1 MNKVKIIS
9 LLVLDQDAAIEFYRN
24 KLGFEVLE
32 DQPFGESRW
41 VTLGLP
47 RNQGPAL
54 ALELA
59 TANED
64 KALVGRQ
71 AGSHA
76 FLALDTSDCVADYK
90 RMKPLG
96 VRFLGEPQSGPW
108 GTGVQLEDLYG
119 NKLFLSQEP

>member
-9 LLVLDQDAAIEFYRN
+9 LLVLDQDTAIEFYRN
-24 KLGFEVLE
+24 KLGFELLE

-47 RNQGPAL
+47 SQQDLAL

-59 TANED
+59 SAAED

-76 FLALDTSDCVADYK
+76 FLALDTCDCVADYR
-90 RMKPLG
+90 RMKALG
-96 VRFLGEPQSGPW
+96 VKFQGEPQSGPW

-119 NKLFLSQEP
+119 NRLFLSQEP